1 MSLQGTLLPERLERF
16 EVDAA
21 SGRGILRTARDQVR
35 GREYYEVEVTEGGI
49 DFARYKYT
57 APGER
62 EVLGE
67 NFGHDSLKRFVDD
80 LGDILSG

>member
-1 MSLQGTLLPERLERF
+1 L
-16 EVDAA
+16 
-21 SGRGILRTARDQVR
+21 
-35 GREYYEVEVTEGGI
+35 TEGGI